1 MTIQDFNEALSER
14 KSAQL
19 QAFAELKQPRVRQ
32 AFESA
37 DGTAPAGGWLEWG
50 LG

>member
-19 QAFAELKQPRVRQ
+19 EVFEELKQPRVRE
-32 AFESA
+32 ALGA
-37 DGTAPAGGWLEWG
+37 TNGTDGGWLEWG
-50 LG
+50 